1 MAFQSGTWMTSQNAD
16 AFHQANHGPPPTG
29 KIDMWVV
36 PALLQGCGGGEECSV
51 VPAPLSAKTGWKHI
65 DDTAL
70 PVFTLNWESN
80 ETSVTQ
86 SLYSMELAPNA
97 SNCSCDPKGT
107 CRGLCHSSV
116 VSHFVLADR
125 EPGVKSSESLLL
137 GIGRQPGMRDCT
149 VEAERMK
156 PDPNPQN
163 PSTLY
168 AFDCIWAAGRTW
180 NKYKAL
186 NTSTGGI
193 VQAFDSDGKC
203 SVAMVSS
210 APLRIHSLGA
220 TETRVQIAS
229 EEREVF
235 VATPQRETACDGIE
249 KTLSLAE
256 FQEREKASEA
266 GWQEWLHSGATFDL
280 PSAYWSDHISIW
292 LQQATTLGIL
302 GSGRSAELSYG
313 SWEVYGNDCK
323 CSRSL
328 CVFFPASKKAAV
340 QSKESKKGGWWMR

>member
-51 VPAPLSAKTGWKHI
+51 VPAPLSAKTDWKHI

-70 PVFTLNWESN
+70 PVFTLEWESN

-149 VEAERMK
+149 VEAVRHTRR
-156 PDPNPQN
+156 PPRRWRLPAVAGDGGGAGDLPYSALSGPIR
-163 PSTLY
+163 LGG
-168 AFDCIWAAGRTW
+168 AAQASGTAGTIGRTEEAARGRFSMFFRFVW
-180 NKYKAL
+180 
-186 NTSTGGI
+186 TG
-193 VQAFDSDGKC
+193 
-203 SVAMVSS
+203 
-210 APLRIHSLGA
+210 
-220 TETRVQIAS
+220 
-229 EEREVF
+229 
-235 VATPQRETACDGIE
+235 
-249 KTLSLAE
+249 
-256 FQEREKASEA
+256 
-266 GWQEWLHSGATFDL
+266 
-280 PSAYWSDHISIW
+280 
-292 LQQATTLGIL
+292 
-302 GSGRSAELSYG
+302 
-313 SWEVYGNDCK
+313 
-323 CSRSL
+323 L
-328 CVFFPASKKAAV
+328 CFRCAA
-340 QSKESKKGGWWMR
+340 R